1 VGEVW
6 KHVRTATLVEAK
18 VPYKC
23 RDDVVA
29 LR

>member
-1 VGEVW
+1 VGEVL
-6 KHVRTATLVEAK
+6 KHVRTAMLAEAT